1 MDGTSVSLAWA
12 AAFDDDKTLTTKTTK
27 DTKERTRLRPCLCA
41 LRELCG
47 SRSLGVLCGSRSLGV
62 LCGSRSL
69 GVLCGSRSIWR
80 SRATRMMTSVRP
92 ARGQRL
98 DEGAVDFDRYARLE
112 QIDRHDETPLIRF
125 IAQKDAFDAG
135 ERAFDHA
142 DAIALVE
149 MHVWKHRH

>member
-41 LRELCG
+41 LRE
-47 SRSLGVLCGSRSLGV
+47 LCGSRSLGV

-112 QIDRHDETPLIRF
+112 QIDRHDETPPIRF